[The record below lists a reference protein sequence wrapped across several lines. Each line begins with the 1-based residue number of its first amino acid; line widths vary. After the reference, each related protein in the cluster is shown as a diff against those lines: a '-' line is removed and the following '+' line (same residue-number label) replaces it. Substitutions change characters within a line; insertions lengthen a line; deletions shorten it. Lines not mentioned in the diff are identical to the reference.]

1 MKFSRRRFIAA
12 VCIPLLSIAASVI
25 LAYSFYSRPVSDG
38 NADTSQ
44 ASDAVSKAVDETAEE
59 PKTQRV
65 PEGRDPLDAPS
76 ASTGPEAPVQSF
88 IPVQVRELD
97 AERISHRAIRLTWP
111 DTDDELVA
119 AYLIRRKTVSDGVS
133 EWETVASVTSD
144 GRFSGE
150 DNTYT
155 DRLYS
160 AEPRQFAYRID
171 VEPVDQTRCTGETG
185 RMILAGNLLICI
197 DPGHYAG
204 CSRLAGEKIYG
215 YTEGDFTL
223 QIGLKLKQILKEQY
237 GIDSCLT
244 RETGTIRL
252 NGYTDSELDN
262 YHISLRGEYA
272 QGSDF
277 FVSLHTNANEDNAN
291 GYPTCNQP
299 ISINKT
305 LVIVNQPAVQSDTSL
320 KLANAVGKKIS
331 EVSYQQ
337 GLSSVG
343 NFSTVYNSADIM
355 EWTKEFNDSINTP
368 GTVCQR
374 RGEHGDYY
382 GVLRGAANAGVPG
395 VILEHGMHTVAEVR
409 QAAMEGDLA
418 DLWAA
423 ADASGIAEGF
433 EFLAIADIQQ

>member
-1 MKFSRRRFIAA
+1 MKYPSSRLIAA
-12 VCIPLLSIAASVI
+12 VCILLLSVAASVI
-25 LAYSFYSRPVSDG
+25 LAYSLYSRLTSDG

-44 ASDAVSKAVDETAEE
+44 ASDAVSKAVDEISEE
-59 PKTQRV
+59 PKTQHV
-65 PEGRDPLDAPS
+65 PETQDPLDTPS
-76 ASTGPEAPVQSF
+76 AAMESEIPFQSF
-88 IPVQVRELD
+88 IPVQVQELN
-97 AERISHRAIRLTWP
+97 AERISNRDIRLTWP

-119 AYLIRRKTVSDGVS
+119 TYLVRRKTVSDGIS
-133 EWETVASVTSD
+133 DWETVASVTSD
-144 GRFSGE
+144 GMFSGE

-155 DRLYS
+155 DRLHS
-160 AEPRQFAYRID
+160 AEPQQFAYRID
-171 VEPVDQTRCTGETG
+171 VEPVDRARYAGETG
-185 RMILAGNLLICI
+185 RMTLAGNLLICI

-204 CSRLAGEKIYG
+204 CSKLAGEKNYG

-244 RETGTIRL
+244 RETGTIQL
-252 NGYTDSELDN
+252 SGYTDSELDN

-305 LVIVNQPAVQSDTSL
+305 LVIVNQPAVQSDTSI
-320 KLANAVGKKIS
+320 KVANAVGKKLS

-337 GLSSVG
+337 GLSSIS
-343 NFSTVYNSADIM
+343 NFSAVYESADIV
-355 EWTKEFNDSINTP
+355 EWTEEFNDSINTP

-382 GVLRGAANAGVPG
+382 GVLRGAANVGVPG
-395 VILEHGMHTVAEVR
+395 AIIEHGMHTVAEVR
-409 QAAMEGDLA
+409 QAAMEGNLA
-418 DLWAA
+418 DLWAT

-433 EFLAIADIQQ
+433 AFLAIADIEQ